1 LYPDPGR
8 SGVAKRRDRFG
19 RRVWP
24 AEPRFDRLAVV
35 AQNPPARGVT
45 VSALQATFV
54 LAGLQAAGADARAVM
69 TKAGLAPED
78 LSDPQKR
85 LPRELIMGLWYA
97 ANEVSGDPA
106 FALHV
111 AEKLRP
117 GMFDVLDYLARSS
130 LTLREA
136 MTRAQRYV
144 RLFDDV
150 AELLI
155 EEEGDEV
162 TLVVQLGHGHEMPLG
177 VAECVVTA
185 GLIFARQTTGVAM
198 RPVAVSFTRKAP
210 PDLREHERVLGVTP
224 RFSAARNELRLTS
237 ADLALRLVTADPTLS
252 AILDRHAGE
261 LLDRLPPIDK
271 LVDRV
276 RGILAEELRG
286 GDPSAER
293 VAARLSMS
301 TRTLRRKLEEQG
313 TGLSPL
319 LDELRRD
326 LALRYLDEARLG
338 LTEIAFEL
346 GFADERAFRR
356 AFKRWTG
363 RTPRGRE

>member
-1 LYPDPGR
+1 
-8 SGVAKRRDRFG
+8 VAT
-19 RRVWP
+19 
-24 AEPRFDRLAVV
+24 
-35 AQNPPARGVT
+35 NPPARGVT

-69 TKAGLAPED
+69 ARAGIRAED

-85 LPRELIMGLWYA
+85 LSRELILGLWHA

-106 FALHV
+106 FPLHV

-130 LTLREA
+130 LTLGEA
-136 MTRAQRYV
+136 VARAQRYV

-150 AELLI
+150 AELLV
-155 EEEGDEV
+155 EEHADTV
-162 TLVVQLGHGHEMPLG
+162 SLVVRLGHGHEMPLG

-185 GLIFARQTTGVAM
+185 ALIFARQTTGVPLVPLGA
-198 RPVAVSFTRKAP
+198 SFTRKAP
-210 PDLREHERVLGVTP
+210 PDLREYERLLGVTP
-224 RFSAARNELRLTS
+224 RFSTARDELT
-237 ADLALRLVTADPTLS
+237 LARAHLELPLVTSDPTLS

-261 LLDRLPPIDK
+261 LLKRLPPIDK

-276 RGILAEELRG
+276 RAILAEELRG

-313 TGLSPL
+313 TGLLPL

-338 LTEIAFEL
+338 LSEIAFEL

>member
-1 LYPDPGR
+1 LAAACGR
-8 SGVAKRRDRFG
+8 VAAASIDCG
-19 RRVWP
+19 G
-24 AEPRFDRLAVV
+24 V
-35 AQNPPARGVT
+35 AQNPQVPGVT

-69 TKAGLAPED
+69 ARAGIRPDD
-78 LSDPQKR
+78 LSDPEKR
-85 LPRELIMGLWYA
+85 LPRELLLGLWSA

-106 FALHV
+106 FPLHV

-130 LTLREA
+130 LTLGEA
-136 MTRAQRYV
+136 VTRAQRYV

-150 AELLI
+150 AELLV
-155 EEEGDEV
+155 EEHGDEV
-162 TLVVQLGHGHEMPLG
+162 TLVHRLSHGHEMPIG

-185 GLIFARQTTGVAM
+185 GLIFARQTTGVHIVP
-198 RPVAVSFTRKAP
+198 RSVTFTRKAP
-210 PDLREHERVLGVTP
+210 ADLREHERLLGVTP
-224 RFSAARNELRLTS
+224 RFSASREELTLSR
-237 ADLALRLVTADPTLS
+237 AHFALPLVTGDPTLS

-261 LLDRLPPIDK
+261 LLKRLPPVDK

-276 RGILAEELRG
+276 RSILAEELRG

-301 TRTLRRKLEEQG
+301 TRTLRRKLDEQG

-338 LTEIAFEL
+338 LSEIAFEL

-363 RTPRGRE
+363 RTPRARE